1 MSESLMDRLDIYL
14 SEIDYSV
21 SPGGIDQWEM
31 HIEFPDRTAYFS
43 GFDTASQAIDMLIA
57 KYPTKEFNINIRS
70 KEWYYANEAYENTE
84 VEL

>member
-43 GFDTASQAIDMLIA
+43 GFDTAKAIDMLIA
-57 KYPTKEFNINIRS
+57 QQKNLILILVPSTCRGGPNAECAMHRYTLR
-70 KEWYYANEAYENTE
+70 
-84 VEL
+84 V